1 MLHLLLLFACTGADP
16 VDSAAP
22 ADTDDGPDAQACD
35 VLEIRV
41 NGEDPPTVGDTWTVF
56 LWCDDALLTGTYRIF
71 FDPPDFATLSNNDLT
86 FLYAG
91 EAELTVQAGS
101 RRQTRMVSVTE

>member
-1 MLHLLLLFACTGADP
+1 MTLLLLLACTGADP
-16 VDSAAP
+16 VDTSAP
-22 ADTDDGPDAQACD
+22 ADTDDDPVDQSCD

-41 NGEDPPTVGDTWTVF
+41 NGEDPPSVGDTWTVF
-56 LWCDDALLTGTYRIF
+56 LICDESMLTGTYRIF
-71 FDPPDFATLSNNDLT
+71 FDPPDFATISDNELG

-101 RRQTRMVSVTE
+101 RRATRMVTVTE